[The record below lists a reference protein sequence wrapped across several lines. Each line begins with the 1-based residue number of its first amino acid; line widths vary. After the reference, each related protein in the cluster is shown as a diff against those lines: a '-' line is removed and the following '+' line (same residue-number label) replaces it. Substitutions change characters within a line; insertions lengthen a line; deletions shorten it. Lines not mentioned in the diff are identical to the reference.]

1 MERNL
6 PIISG
11 TRKVWKI
18 RAFDYN
24 HHITLIMYANTRFQ
38 SIEIISDFRT
48 KFAQNCVNDKTFEKI
63 NNEIVNKRIVM

>member
-1 MERNL
+1 
-6 PIISG
+6 
-11 TRKVWKI
+11 
-18 RAFDYN
+18 
-24 HHITLIMYANTRFQ
+24 MYASTRFQ